1 MTLNFESPNNHSKK
15 KSKTKYKAALGVGS
29 AVSLL
34 GIGSTLAANI
44 TLSGDNSVEFGQ
56 GVVTT
61 AACDED
67 GFTITPITYFDNEH
81 SIFRVSRVE
90 VSGVNLTPEGTGWE
104 LASNPTYVDQA
115 AAKLARP
122 GQYYTGTAWKK
133 TCDGVVL
140 DFKAY
145 TSDPEYAL
153 YTDDAYSN
161 PSNTSIT
168 SPLGWTQRFYSGTSN
183 IDYAVNPGFA
193 VVIDPDDGGVTDFDS
208 GYSYNFAF
216 NGVDKSYPHGF
227 PGDVL
232 LNLANSTTWSTSN
245 ASFNFRSRYSDERP
259 NAASIS
265 KITVQSMDEFPDSYY
280 AITKYNPTWRTN
292 LNVDLGNPSG
302 GWY

>member
-15 KSKTKYKAALGVGS
+15 KSKSKYKAALGVGS
-29 AVSLL
+29 TVSLL

-44 TLSGDNSVEFGQ
+44 TLSGDDSVEFGQ

-61 AACDED
+61 AVCDDD
-67 GFTITPITYFDNEH
+67 GFTITPITHFDNEH
-81 SIFRVSRVE
+81 SIFRVSYVE
-90 VSGVNLTPEGTGWE
+90 VSGVNLTPEGTGWDDPDVNY
-104 LASNPTYVDQA
+104 ASQLV
-115 AAKLARP
+115 AKMAHP
-122 GQYYTGTAWKK
+122 GQYYTGTEWKN

-168 SPLGWTQRFYSGTSN
+168 SPLGWTQGFFYGTSN
-183 IDYAVNPGFA
+183 IDYAQSPGFA
-193 VVIDPDDGGVTDFDS
+193 VVIDPDDGGFIEYDS
-208 GYSYNFAF
+208 GYSYNFAV
-216 NGVDKSYPHGF
+216 NGVDKSQPHGF
-227 PGDVL
+227 PSEMILQGNDW
-232 LNLANSTTWSTSN
+232 NTWSTSN
-245 ASFNFRSRYSDERP
+245 ASFTFSSSYYYDRP

-280 AITKYNPTWRTN
+280 AITKWDPFWSNN
-292 LNVDLGNPSG
+292 LSVGLGNPSS
-302 GWY
+302 GWD